1 MNKNINV
8 RVNKHNKRC
17 GIVFTIILALIISC
31 AFTGVSAV
39 WAEPAP
45 DYLWEEEPQ
54 QSEEE
59 RAELIAGLPEEYREL
74 AQRVPAQDRV
84 DPDCLLSWPFMEE
97 IDWETDADVSPFTE
111 EGSVVHY
118 NDKGEITFASG
129 IFGNAKAADKDEA
142 QKTAEDFM
150 NHSGA
155 FEDSTLVFHR
165 ADAFKNIISYTFYQ
179 MYGGNIF
186 SDGLIKVITD
196 KDGAVLAI
204 ASSLISEP
212 DEMTQIYE
220 GMDPAE
226 DIKAE
231 YDGWETESYSCTVQS
246 LENGVKEV
254 TVPVV
259 KDPETG
265 NRYLVDIE
273 REIVCQEYYEQ
284 STVCVED
291 NELIESE
298 ALTFSIFIR
307 VYDYFKEKGW
317 TGPDG
322 QGTPCLLLFDT
333 TGESNGNASYS
344 GRSDG
349 YQIFN
354 FGVNDSASQAMSVLA
369 HEFMHGVSNTNRIG
383 SYINE
388 TGTLDEA
395 MSDMIGN
402 AVDADVNNYIE
413 LSDDMWLC
421 AFLNGHIYENPLY
434 IWDEW
439 YTPVTTHLT
448 ADNDWG
454 HVHKNSSIISILSY
468 RLSEAGMTP
477 SQRFDYWMTFDL
489 AITPSTDFAEIRDRL
504 KWCAWACG
512 MPEYAPALV
521 QAAKATGLGKAALP
535 ESVRGHQCLVTM
547 ELAEYEELKG
557 YSANLKCFNTDNQM
571 EFVTWAAT
579 GTNTVAAVL
588 AEGNYIFSMAME
600 DEEGKTAYLYVWNGQ
615 FWENTDEQSLQ
626 EEYYSADSRYIIR
639 AEGGS
644 ELILVAN

>member
-1 MNKNINV
+1 MNNSIHV
-8 RVNKHNKRC
+8 RINKHNKRH
-17 GIVFTIILALIISC
+17 GLVFAVVLGLIVSFVFSGA
-31 AFTGVSAV
+31 AAV

-45 DYLWEEEPQ
+45 DYFWEEEPR

-59 RAELIAGLPEEYREL
+59 RAELIAGLPEEFREL
-74 AQRVPAQDRV
+74 AGRVPADEQV
-84 DPDCLLSWPFMEE
+84 DPDSLLSWPFMEE
-97 IDWETDADVSPFTE
+97 IDWETDADISPFTE
-111 EGSVVHY
+111 EGSIVHY

-129 IFGNAKAADKDEA
+129 IFGNAEAADKDEA

-150 NHSGA
+150 NRSGA
-155 FEDSTLVFHR
+155 FGDSELVFHR
-165 ADAFKNIISYTFYQ
+165 ADAFKNIISYNFYQ
-179 MYGGNIF
+179 MYDGNIF
-186 SDGLIKVITD
+186 SDGLIKVLTD

-220 GMDPAE
+220 EMDLPE
-226 DIKAE
+226 DVRAE
-231 YDGWETESYSCTVQS
+231 YDGWETENYSCGVQN
-246 LENGVKEV
+246 LENGAKDVS
-254 TVPVV
+254 VPVV

-265 NRYLVDIE
+265 NRYLVDPE
-273 REIVCQEYYEQ
+273 REIVCTDYHEQ
-284 STVCVED
+284 SIICVEN
-291 NELIESE
+291 NEMINSE

-322 QGTPCLLLFDT
+322 QGTPCMLMFDT
-333 TGESNGNASYS
+333 SGESNGNASY
-344 GRSDG
+344 GGHYDG

-354 FGVNDSASQAMSVLA
+354 FGVNDLASQAISVLA
-369 HEFMHGVSNTNRIG
+369 HEFMHGVSHTNRIG

-388 TGTLDEA
+388 TGALDEA

-402 AVDADVNNYIE
+402 AVDADVNNFIE

-434 IWDEW
+434 IWDEC
-439 YTPVTTHLT
+439 YTPVTMHLT
-448 ADNDWG
+448 EDNDWG
-454 HVHKNSSIISILSY
+454 NVHKNSSIISILSY

-489 AITPSTDFAEIRDRL
+489 TITPATDFAEIRDRL
-504 KWCAWACG
+504 KWCAWASG
-512 MPEYAPALV
+512 MPEYAPVLV
-521 QAAKATGLGKAALP
+521 QAARAIGLGETSLP

-547 ELAEYEELKG
+547 ELANYETLEG
-557 YSANLKCFNTDNQM
+557 YSVNLKCFNTDKQM
-571 EFVTWAAT
+571 EFVTWAAA

-600 DEEGKTAYLYVWNGQ
+600 DEEGKIAYLYVWNGQ
-615 FWENTDEQSLQ
+615 SWENTDEQSLQ
-626 EEYYSADSRYIIR
+626 EECYSEDSRYIIR

-644 ELILVAN
+644 ELILIAD